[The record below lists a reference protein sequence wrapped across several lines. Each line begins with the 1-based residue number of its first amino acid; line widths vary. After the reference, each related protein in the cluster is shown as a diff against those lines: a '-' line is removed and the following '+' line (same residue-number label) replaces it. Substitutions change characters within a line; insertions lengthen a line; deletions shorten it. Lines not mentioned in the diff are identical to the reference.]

1 MNFNLTI
8 MKKISAIT
16 FVIMF
21 LSIGLYAQETV
32 TDIDGNVYKT
42 VRIGDQVWMAENLKT
57 TRYRNGDTIST
68 TSPATLNIMSE
79 SAPKYQWAYAGNDSN
94 VAVYGRLYTWYA
106 VTDSRNIAP
115 TGWHVPTEAEWR
127 TLINFLGGDSKAR
140 GKLKEAGT
148 THWKSPNTD
157 ATNESGFTAL
167 PGGSHWDTI
176 FVAIGMYGHYWSAD
190 MQAPDW
196 AWRLALSYKDMDVN
210 VNTVLNSANPKIG
223 WSVRCIK
230 D

>member
-1 MNFNLTI
+1 MNFNLEI
-8 MKKISAIT
+8 MKIISAIT

-94 VAVYGRLYTWYA
+94 VAVYGRLY
-106 VTDSRNIAP
+106 R
-115 TGWHVPTEAEWR
+115 
-127 TLINFLGGDSKAR
+127 
-140 GKLKEAGT
+140 
-148 THWKSPNTD
+148 
-157 ATNESGFTAL
+157 
-167 PGGSHWDTI
+167 
-176 FVAIGMYGHYWSAD
+176 
-190 MQAPDW
+190 
-196 AWRLALSYKDMDVN
+196 
-210 VNTVLNSANPKIG
+210 
-223 WSVRCIK
+223 
-230 D
+230 